1 MDKFLGDV
9 RGFVFWGIWCRG
21 LWGGNGCYDDR
32 MMYLVKYLMVIL
44 KVDIFYNEIRWY

>member
-9 RGFVFWGIWCRG
+9 RRFVFWGIWW

-32 MMYLVKYLMVIL
+32 IMYLVKYLMVIL